1 MVRCAAMRNLK
12 TFSALTTAA
21 LSLTLV
27 ASAGAAAPT
36 VVKVGSLPGTPAKY
50 NKVFITKYGPSSAK
64 KVLLLIPGTNGG
76 AENFALVG
84 AELAKKVP
92 GLQVWAMDRR
102 EQALEDNSMM
112 QKVLANKATAQQA
125 LDYYL
130 GWTLNPAQKEK
141 FVPKQA
147 KDFKFM
153 KDWGMKMQLEDAR
166 AVILQAKKQG
176 KTVILG
182 GHSLGGSMAA
192 AYAAWDF
199 NGKPGYKDIAGI
211 VAIDGGLAGTFD
223 STDTAAAARAS
234 LAKLDVTA
242 TNPDGP
248 WANLLGLTGFAWAT
262 GPFAQVGALA
272 ALKAPNAPSVLAS
285 FPLLPSY
292 LKADVPTTNEGAL
305 GFAFD
310 NDTSPAAL
318 SLIQVR
324 AGRLAATGD
333 PRGWENGEVTPVQ
346 NIAKGFAGDMYGT
359 NSVDWY
365 YPARLNVDTN
375 GASSMERN
383 NPAAKVLGLRVWHLK
398 DVNVPYYAFQTSLSG
413 SRDGVVNGAK
423 NFAAR
428 SKVPKGGLV
437 IVDAKTTTSHLD
449 PLLAAPA
456 TNDFLKT
463 VIQFLKSKIK
473 TR

>member
-1 MVRCAAMRNLK
+1 MRTLK
-12 TFSALTTAA
+12 TFSALAITA
-21 LSLTLV
+21 LSLTLA

-50 NKVFITKYGPSSAK
+50 NKVFITKYGPNSAK

-84 AELAKKVP
+84 AEMAKKVP

-112 QKVLANKATAQQA
+112 QKVLANKATPQQA

-130 GWTLNPAQKEK
+130 GLGWTKKPVPSNT
-141 FVPKQA
+141 FVPLQA

-166 AVILQAKKQG
+166 TVILQAKKQG

-182 GHSLGGSMAA
+182 GHSLGASMAA
-192 AYAAWDF
+192 AYATWDF
-199 NGKPGYKDIAGI
+199 GGKPGYKDIAGI

-223 STDTAAAARAS
+223 STDTAEGARAN
-234 LAKLDVTA
+234 LAKLDVTD

-248 WANLLGLTGFAWAT
+248 WANLLGIGGFAWAT
-262 GPFAQVGALA
+262 GPFAQIGALG
-272 ALKAPNAPSVLAS
+272 ALKAPNALSVLGS
-285 FPLLPSY
+285 FPLLPAY
-292 LKADVPTTNEGAL
+292 LKADVATTNEGAL

-310 NDTSPAAL
+310 NDTSPKAL

-324 AGRLAATGD
+324 AGNLAASGD
-333 PRGWENGEVTPVQ
+333 PRGWANGEVTPVQ
-346 NIAKGFAGDMYGT
+346 NIAKGFAGDQYGT

-365 YPARLNVDTN
+365 YPSRLNVDSN
-375 GASSMERN
+375 GASSMDRN
-383 NPAAKVLGLRVWHLK
+383 SPAAKVLGLRVWHLA
-398 DVNVPYYAFQTSLSG
+398 DVNIPYYAFQTSLTG
-413 SRDGVVNGAK
+413 TRDGVVNGAK

-456 TNDFLKT
+456 TSDFLKT
-463 VIQFLKSKIK
+463 VIPFLKTKIK

>member
-1 MVRCAAMRNLK
+1 
-12 TFSALTTAA
+12 
-21 LSLTLV
+21 
-27 ASAGAAAPT
+27 
-36 VVKVGSLPGTPAKY
+36 
-50 NKVFITKYGPSSAK
+50 
-64 KVLLLIPGTNGG
+64 
-76 AENFALVG
+76 
-84 AELAKKVP
+84 
-92 GLQVWAMDRR
+92 
-102 EQALEDNSMM
+102 
-112 QKVLANKATAQQA
+112 
-125 LDYYL
+125 
-130 GWTLNPAQKEK
+130 
-141 FVPKQA
+141 
-147 KDFKFM
+147 
-153 KDWGMKMQLEDAR
+153 
-166 AVILQAKKQG
+166 
-176 KTVILG
+176 
-182 GHSLGGSMAA
+182 MAA

-223 STDTAAAARAS
+223 STDTAESARAN
-234 LAKLDVTA
+234 LAKLEVTA
-242 TNPDGP
+242 ENPDGP
-248 WANLLGLTGFAWAT
+248 WANLLGLKGFAWAT

-324 AGRLAATGD
+324 AGRLATTGD

-346 NIAKGFAGDMYGT
+346 NIAKGFGGNRYGT

-437 IVDAKTTTSHLD
+437 IVDRKDSTSHLD

-463 VIQFLKSKIK
+463 VVPFLKSKIK

>member
-1 MVRCAAMRNLK
+1 MVRFRAMRNLK

-21 LSLTLV
+21 LSLTLA

-50 NKVFITKYGPSSAK
+50 NKVFISKYGPSSAK

-112 QKVLANKATAQQA
+112 QKVLANKATPQQA

-141 FVPKQA
+141 FTPLQA
-147 KDFKFM
+147 KDFAFM

-182 GHSLGGSMAA
+182 GHSLGASMAA
-192 AYAAWDF
+192 AYATWDF

-223 STDTAAAARAS
+223 ASDTAEAARAS

-248 WANLLGLTGFAWAT
+248 WANLLGLTGFDWAT
-262 GPFAQVGALA
+262 GPFAQIGALA
-272 ALKAPNAPSVLAS
+272 ALKAPNALSTLAS
-285 FPLLPSY
+285 FALLPSY
-292 LKADVPTTNEGAL
+292 LKASFPTTNEGAL

-310 NDTSPAAL
+310 NDTSPKAL

-324 AGRLAATGD
+324 AGQLAASGD
-333 PRGWENGEVTPVQ
+333 PRGWQNGEVTPVQ
-346 NIAKGFAGDMYGT
+346 NIAKGFGGDQYGT

-375 GASSMERN
+375 GASSMDRN
-383 NPAAKVLGLRVWHLK
+383 SPAAQVLGLRVWHLA
-398 DVNVPYYAFQTSLSG
+398 DVNVPYYAFQTSLTG
-413 SRDGVVNGAK
+413 TRDGVVNGAK

-437 IVDAKTTTSHLD
+437 IVDAKATTSHLD

-463 VIQFLKSKIK
+463 VIPFLKSKIK